1 MENAQRTKEYGY
13 VKDGKVFLK
22 GYLNY
27 PDRQIGEVKR
37 TEQEAIDYF
46 KNRFTIAEGKVS
58 LLEKEI
64 EEAQNK
70 GSYLTKLIQLRRK
83 LIGFDA
89 IGDFVPLLERL
100 DTAEDYLSQLIHVNQ
115 IKNLEIKR
123 ALIEDAK
130 EAAAIPDWQEATDA
144 IQEVKSK
151 WIRTGPVDSTVQED
165 VDTQFQAV
173 LDDFF
178 HRRREFF
185 AEQNKIIQGRVDEY
199 ERLIKQVKQLSWS
212 NDLDAAYQKTREI
225 RNAWNAV
232 GEVPPKK
239 FFKINKAYRHFL
251 KLFYDK
257 YNLAKGIE
265 PKVRVDPRILEQ
277 QKLLAQAEDALKND
291 NIVLAAEKA
300 KVLLSKW
307 KDIRIPFKLAD
318 KELAEK
324 FRSTCDKIFELS
336 YLARVISRKYPA
348 FEMKSEEEQLRT
360 QIREMEWL
368 VSRERSD
375 LEIATIETERSLTG
389 NEEED
394 KRMLGRLNIQK
405 RKIAMKD
412 KILREF
418 QRKLDRMG

>member
-1 MENAQRTKEYGY
+1 MEEKEEYGY

-22 GYLNY
+22 GYLGN

-46 KNRFTIAEGKVS
+46 KNRFTIAKGKVDT
-58 LLEKEI
+58 LETDI

-70 GSYLTKLIQLRRK
+70 GSYLTKLTQLRRK

-100 DTAEDYLSQLIHVNQ
+100 DKAEDYLTGLILVNQ
-115 IKNLEIKR
+115 AKNMEIKR

-130 EAAAIPDWQEATDA
+130 EATAIEDWTEATEA
-144 IQEVKSK
+144 VQEVKDK
-151 WIRTGPVDSTVQED
+151 WIRTGPVDNEFQED

-185 AEQNKIIQGRVDEY
+185 AEQNKIMQAKVDEY
-199 ERLIKQVKQLSWS
+199 ERLIKRVKQLSWS
-212 NDLDAAYQKTREI
+212 RDLDESYKQARDI
-225 RNAWNAV
+225 RKEWNAL
-232 GEVPPKK
+232 GELPPKK
-239 FFKINKAYRHFL
+239 FFKINKAYRHFF

-257 YNLAKGIE
+257 YNESKGIQPE
-265 PKVRVDPRILEQ
+265 NREDPRIAQ
-277 QKLLAQAEDALKND
+277 QRKLLVEAEDALKND
-291 NIVLAAEKA
+291 DIITASEKA

-307 KDIRIPFKLAD
+307 KDIRIPYRQSD
-318 KELAEK
+318 RELNDR

-348 FEMKSEEEQLRT
+348 FDLKSEEEQLRA

-368 VSRERSD
+368 VSREKSD
-375 LEIATIETERSLTG
+375 LDMATLDVERSLTG
-389 NEEED
+389 DEEQD
-394 KRMLGRLNIQK
+394 KRLHGRLNIQK
-405 RKIAMKD
+405 RKVAMKD

-418 QRKLDRMG
+418 QRKLERLER